1 MGIKKLKKKKPN
13 LFLNIICLKI
23 FRENHS
29 LLKCSWG
36 KDREFGIN
44 RYKLLHIEWI
54 NKGPTVQHR
63 ELYSESC
70 DHNGREYEKEHI
82 CAEPSY
88 CMAEINTTL

>member
-82 CAEPSY
+82 CA
-88 CMAEINTTL
+88 